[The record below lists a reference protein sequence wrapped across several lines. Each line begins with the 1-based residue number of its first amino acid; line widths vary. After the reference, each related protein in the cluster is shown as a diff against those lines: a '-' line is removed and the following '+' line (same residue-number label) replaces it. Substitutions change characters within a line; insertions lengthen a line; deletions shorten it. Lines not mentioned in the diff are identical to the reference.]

1 MIILGAG
8 LAGCLAAV
16 LNQNSTIFEPFG
28 NKETHKAI
36 LRFRSD
42 EIGKAVGIPF
52 KKVKVYKG
60 ISLDGQDVPLSP
72 RLITMY
78 SRKVSDTLS
87 ARSITKLE
95 TVDRWVAPDNF
106 HAMLKDMLDHRI
118 YYNIDIES
126 HSEFTDIQTPKIST
140 LPLKVLSN
148 MLGTCI
154 NTETRSSGIFVT
166 KYKLVDCDINMT
178 VYFPSPETMVYRASI
193 SESELIIESIYP
205 ITIKDVSTVRW
216 AMGMMLMRPECICF
230 NDEQLNGKISPM
242 NEEIRKEFIYKTT
255 VQNNIYSLGR
265 FATWRNLIM
274 DDVYKDIQVIKKL
287 MNQSNYDR
295 VIK

>member
-8 LAGCLAAV
+8 LAGCLAGV

-95 TVDRWVAPDNF
+95 TVDRWVAPENF
-106 HAMLKDMLDHRI
+106 HQMLKDILDSRI
-118 YYNIDIES
+118 YYNVDVESDFSFNDIR
-126 HSEFTDIQTPKIST
+126 IPKIST
-140 LPLKVLSN
+140 LPIKVLSN
-148 MLGTCI
+148 MIG
-154 NTETRSSGIFVT
+154 NPMHTETRSSTIFISR
-166 KYKLVDCDINMT
+166 YKLLHCDVNMT
-178 VYFPSPETMVYRASI
+178 VYFPSPKTVVYRASI
-193 SESELIIESIYP
+193 SESELIIESTYP
-205 ITIKDVSTVRW
+205 VSPDDISTVRW
-216 AMGMMLMRPECICF
+216 AMGLMTMRPECICL
-230 NDEQLNGKISPM
+230 NYEQSNGKISPM
-242 NEEIRKEFIYKTT
+242 DENIRKEFIFKTT
-255 VQNNIYSLGR
+255 VENNIYSLGR
-265 FATWRNLIM
+265 FATWRNIIM
-274 DDVYKDIQVIKKL
+274 DDIYNDIRVIKKL
-287 MNQSNYDR
+287 MNQSNYDK